1 MFNKICGKTVSVKS
15 LYIDVTD
22 VVTVKMT
29 YTVDEGE
36 PFVAEFWN
44 VSSLNIQDMS
54 FPFEISALEIVD
66 NSQRGYQKDK
76 RYFVND
82 YEDGRLS
89 FWCEKITM

>member
-1 MFNKICGKTVSVKS
+1 MFDKICGKTVLVKS
-15 LYIDVTD
+15 LHIDVTD
-22 VVTVKMT
+22 IVTVKMT

-82 YEDGRLS
+82 YEDGCLS
-89 FWCEKITM
+89 FWCEKIIM

>member
-1 MFNKICGKTVSVKS
+1 MFDKICGKTVSVNS
-15 LYIDVTD
+15 LHIDVTD
-22 VVTVKMT
+22 IVTVKMT

-82 YEDGRLS
+82 YEDGCLS
-89 FWCEKITM
+89 FWCEKIIM